1 MGFNPTLSA
10 PENPIF
16 MDLTSRFPGTKYLG
30 ALLLPFLC
38 GGLSAHPDEF
48 DIVVYG
54 GTSGGVTAAVQA
66 ARMGKKVALVSPTSH
81 IGGLTSSDLGWTDL
95 GNTAILGGLSQD
107 FYHRVYVHYSQQP
120 NWGSIKG
127 MGGQGAPGFNQTL
140 QVASIF
146 EPKVAEAMFRN
157 MLSDHKVP
165 VFTGLLD
172 LNGGVLMEGKRITG
186 LRMEDGEV
194 YRGKMFIDACY
205 EGDVMAGAGVS
216 WFIGRE
222 ANSVYNESNSGVQTG
237 RGGHNFSYSISPHV
251 TPGNPASGLLPGI
264 EPSPPPTNGTGDHR
278 LQAYCFRM
286 CLTSKADN
294 REMIAQPADYDPLEY
309 ELLLRMV
316 EAGQDRNFFK
326 LDAMPN
332 SKTDS
337 NNNGAVSCDYIG
349 RNYGPD
355 WNWAT
360 LNHAQRAALAKKHE
374 NWQRGL
380 VWTLQNHPR
389 VRALHANGLYAGWGL
404 PKDEFTD
411 NGNWPFQLYVRE
423 ARRMI
428 SDYVMTQ
435 KNCRGTAV
443 ATDSVG
449 LAAYTMDSH
458 HVQRYVSSSGYVRNE
473 GDVQDSTTGP
483 YPISYRSIVPK
494 VGECE
499 NLLVPWCLSSSHMA
513 FGSIRMEPV
522 FMGLGQSAAT
532 AAAIAIEDGISVQ
545 QVPYEKLVVKLRAD
559 GQALTFGDSQQVTSG
574 IVVDNADSNVI
585 KIGDWTSSTATG
597 GYYGPDYLVDGNTGQ
612 GTKSIRFVPDLPASG
627 TYTVALRWPALANRA
642 TNVPVS
648 VIHNGGVY
656 KRTVNQELNNN
667 EWVTLGSFEFS
678 AGNTGSLLIE
688 TTNANEYVIAD
699 AARWYMPGPD
709 NVVNVVTSIPTT
721 IRGAQAPAEMVVT
734 RSGTLVDPLTVSIAG
749 GGTAGAVG
757 YSPAIGT
764 TVTIPAGLR
773 DCVIPVSAPVGA
785 MPLGEKTVQV
795 TVLPSA
801 GYFMGSSTTASV
813 TLKDPPF
820 DAWRAARFTP
830 GQLADPQVSG
840 AGADPDGN
848 GITNLMEFFSG
859 GTGALPEMKVQ
870 DGKMYL
876 SVLRH
881 EAANG
886 VPMEVLE
893 SDNLWDW
900 QPSPRLAVPELFE
913 KEGAYQRIGLPVR
926 EMIPLSDEKRF
937 FKLRIGN

>member
-1 MGFNPTLSA
+1 MEPLSR
-10 PENPIF
+10 
-16 MDLTSRFPGTKYLG
+16 LPGAKWLG

-38 GGLSAHPDEF
+38 GGLSARTQEF
-48 DIVVYG
+48 DIIVYG

-66 ARMGKKVALVSPTSH
+66 ARMGKSVALVSPTSH
-81 IGGLTSSDLGWTDL
+81 LGGLTSSGLGWTDL

-120 NWGSIKG
+120 NWTSIRG

-146 EPKVAEAMFRN
+146 EPKVAESVFNN
-157 MLSDHKVP
+157 MLAEWKVP

-222 ANSVYNESNSGVQTG
+222 ANSVYNESNSGVQSG
-237 RGGHNFSYSISPHV
+237 RGGHNFQYAISPYV
-251 TPGNPASGLLPGI
+251 TPGNPGSGLLPGI
-264 EPSPPPTNGTGDHR
+264 EATPVLANGTGDHR

-286 CLTSKADN
+286 CLTNKADN
-294 REMIAQPADYDPLEY
+294 RQMIAQPEGYDPLEF

-316 EAGQDRNFFK
+316 EAGQTGSFFK
-326 LDAMPN
+326 LDSMPN

-337 NNNGAVSCDYIG
+337 NNQGAVSCDYIG
-349 RNYGPD
+349 RNYGPG

-380 VWTLQNHPR
+380 IWTLQNHPR
-389 VRALHANGLYAGWGL
+389 VRAIHANGLYSGWGL

-423 ARRMI
+423 ARRMV

-435 KNCRGTAV
+435 KNCRLTVV
-443 ATDSVG
+443 APDSVG

-458 HVQRYVSSSGYVRNE
+458 HVQRWVNSSGNVRNE
-473 GDVQDSTTGP
+473 GDVQDGTAGP

-532 AAAIAIEDGISVQ
+532 AAAMAIEDNLSVQ
-545 QVPYEKLVVKLRAD
+545 QVPYDKLVVKLRAD
-559 GQALTFGDSQQVTSG
+559 GQALTYGDSEVGGSG
-574 IVVDNADSNVI
+574 VIVDNADSNAI
-585 KIGDWTSSTATG
+585 KVGDWTPSTSTSG
-597 GYYGPDYLVDGNTGQ
+597 FYGNDYLVDGNTGQ
-612 GTKSIRFVPDLPASG
+612 GTKSVRFVPNLPAAG

-648 VIHNGGVY
+648 VIHNGGVF
-656 KRTVNQELNNN
+656 KTTVNQELNSN
-667 EWVTLGSFEFS
+667 EWFVLGSFAFS
-678 AGNTGSLLIE
+678 AGNSGSLLIE

-699 AARWYMPGPD
+699 AARWTLPGPD
-709 NVVNVVTSIPTT
+709 NIVNAATLIPTT
-721 IRGAQAPAEMVVT
+721 IRGAQASAELVVT
-734 RSGTLVDPLTVSIAG
+734 RSGNLSDPLVVSIQS
-749 GGTAGAVG
+749 GGTAGTSE
-757 YSPAIGT
+757 YSPGMGT
-764 TVTIPAGLR
+764 TVTIPAGKR
-773 DCVIPVSAPVGA
+773 EVAVPISAPIA
-785 MPLGEKTVQV
+785 AIPLGEKTVEL
-795 TVLPSA
+795 TVLSSPT
-801 GYFMGSSTTASV
+801 YFLGSNTSASV

-820 DAWRAARFTP
+820 DAWRVARFTSAE
-830 GQLADPQVSG
+830 LADPLISG
-840 AGADPDGN
+840 PGADPDGD
-848 GITNLMEFFSG
+848 GMTNLLEFFAG
-859 GTGALPEMKVQ
+859 GKGPGAQPELKVQ
-870 DGKMYL
+870 DGKLYL
-876 SVLRH
+876 NVRRH

-886 VPMEVLE
+886 IPMEVWE
-893 SDNLWDW
+893 SGNLSDW
-900 QPSPRLAVPELFE
+900 TRSPQVPLPELFE
-913 KEGAYQRIGLPVR
+913 KDGEFRRIGLPVR
-926 EMIPLSDEKRF
+926 EAVPSSEEKRF